1 MGGLRTSLLQSR
13 GLALALVLL
22 ALCMKAL
29 VPAGF
34 MVEANTTSLTILVC
48 ADSVGARS
56 AVQIAIPHTPKTDS
70 AQAKSHEACAFSVLD
85 LASTSAVSRIEL
97 ALALAFILLLGIMAA
112 TPRVRPVALRR
123 LLPPPCGPPAFI

>member
-13 GLALALVLL
+13 SLAMALVLL

-34 MVEANTTSLTILVC
+34 MIEANTTSLTVLVC
-48 ADSVGARS
+48 ADSVGAQS
-56 AVQIAIPHTPKTDS
+56 AMQIAIPHTSKKDGAPT
-70 AQAKSHEACAFSVLD
+70 KSHEACAFSVLG
-85 LASTSAVSRIEL
+85 LASTSAVSPIEL
-97 ALALAFILLLGIMAA
+97 ALALAFILLLGIIA
-112 TPRVRPVALRR
+112 TPRVHPVALRR